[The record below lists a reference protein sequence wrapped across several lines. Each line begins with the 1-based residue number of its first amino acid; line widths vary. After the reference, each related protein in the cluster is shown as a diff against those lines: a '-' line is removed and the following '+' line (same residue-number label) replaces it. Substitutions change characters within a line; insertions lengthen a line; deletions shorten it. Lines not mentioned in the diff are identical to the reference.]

1 MKYLTLIR
9 HAKSSHKE
17 AGMNDFDRP
26 LNGRGFSDASLMG
39 PILLQTLPVPETVL
53 GSTAIRVQQT
63 LQGIYESTEVTLPE
77 PEWNNE
83 LYLADAE
90 TIWDFAYSAFM
101 EFEEVWV
108 CAHNPGITEAVDVL
122 SGISIGNVPT
132 LGVARIAFDEV
143 VPELSVGDLMFYD
156 VPKNHYR

>member
-1 MKYLTLIR
+1 MKYLTLLR

-17 AGMNDFDRP
+17 AGMADFDRP
-26 LNGRGFSDASLMG
+26 LNDRGVSDAILMG
-39 PILLQTLPVPETVL
+39 EMLVRTLPKPETVL
-53 GSTAIRVQQT
+53 GSSAVRVKQT
-63 LQGIYESTEVTLPE
+63 LQRLYEGSKRNLLE
-77 PEWNNE
+77 PEWHNE

-90 TIWDFAYSAFM
+90 TIWDYAYSAFM
-101 EFEEVWV
+101 EFDEIWL
-108 CAHNPGITEAVDVL
+108 CAHNPGINEAIDLLGGV
-122 SGISIGNVPT
+122 SIGNVPT